1 MKVQNENKRL
11 FKRKKAETSMLEGPI
26 IKGIIAIALPTL
38 CMNLIQIFYNTA
50 DKIIAGYSGEPDA
63 IGAVGSIGS
72 ICQLIINIILA
83 FAVVTNIMVA
93 RHLGAK
99 DEEQASKAIHTTLV
113 LSFIMG
119 TVVMVIGIAIANP
132 LLTIIG
138 YSGRFFEL
146 AKNYMVCYFFGAP
159 FIALTNTLISVFK
172 ANGKT
177 KIPFYILTASGLIN
191 VLLNLFFV
199 FVCGLSTEGVAIATA
214 IANALSA
221 IAMLIVLSKEKGAC
235 KVSFAKMRIDK
246 DEAKDY
252 FSMGVPYAIQNSVTV
267 FSDMVSQ
274 STLLNLN
281 NSLTPANATFQPVIK
296 ANSAVGGL
304 NGFLF
309 QGYNVFAQTGMSFIS
324 QNLGAKNIKRV
335 RKVRT
340 STVLIAVIV
349 AIIIGST
356 MFFARTPLLSL
367 FGVVPGADGSVDK
380 IAFDTATISM
390 VYSGI
395 MSFLLAFNTATLS
408 LLRGIGKSFEP
419 MLITILCTTLFSILW
434 NLFIFPLN
442 PTTHMFFI
450 RGPISATLSG
460 VIGYIYLR
468 VSLKRIENSIKVE

>member
-1 MKVQNENKRL
+1 
-11 FKRKKAETSMLEGPI
+11 
-26 IKGIIAIALPTL
+26 
-38 CMNLIQIFYNTA
+38 MNLIQIFYNTA

-83 FAVVTNIMVA
+83 FAVVTNIMVS

-119 TVVMVIGIAIANP
+119 AVVMVIGIAIANP

-221 IAMLIVLSKEKGAC
+221 IVMLIVLSKEKGAC

-267 FSDMVSQ
+267 FSDLVSQ

-324 QNLGAKNIKRV
+324 QNLNVFFICFKPKPQLFCEDSIKICHIKFNNSTLGLSVIAYSRSGNIVNKIHTFLTVIAAKI
-335 RKVRT
+335 
-340 STVLIAVIV
+340 
-349 AIIIGST
+349 
-356 MFFARTPLLSL
+356 FFFFFKP
-367 FGVVPGADGSVDK
+367 F
-380 IAFDTATISM
+380 
-390 VYSGI
+390 
-395 MSFLLAFNTATLS
+395 
-408 LLRGIGKSFEP
+408 
-419 MLITILCTTLFSILW
+419 LFSKKLI
-434 NLFIFPLN
+434 
-442 PTTHMFFI
+442 
-450 RGPISATLSG
+450 
-460 VIGYIYLR
+460 
-468 VSLKRIENSIKVE
+468 